1 VGLIE
6 YQIVQSKYMI
16 VIKAGK
22 DVHEKVTICKM
33 DTKATDISFAGFI
46 KAWDFRVCSVKLYT
60 NGSR

>member
-1 VGLIE
+1 M
-6 YQIVQSKYMI
+6 QSKYTI

-22 DVHEKVTICKM
+22 DRHEKVTICKM

-46 KAWDFRVCSVKLYT
+46 KAWDFRVCSVKLYA